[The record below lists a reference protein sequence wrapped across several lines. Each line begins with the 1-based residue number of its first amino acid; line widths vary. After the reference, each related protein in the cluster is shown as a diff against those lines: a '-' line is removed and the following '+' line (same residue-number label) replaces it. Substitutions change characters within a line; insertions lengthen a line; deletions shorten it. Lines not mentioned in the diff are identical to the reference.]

1 MHLSDAKYL
10 RIRRTIHMLLPKD
23 ILPENSIYFYGSLV
37 LKYFS
42 VNELKK
48 TDIITLYHEM
58 KKESDISMISFS
70 LTLDWLFLINTVEID
85 SEGVVNLCT

>member
-1 MHLSDAKYL
+1 
-10 RIRRTIHMLLPKD
+10 MLLPKD